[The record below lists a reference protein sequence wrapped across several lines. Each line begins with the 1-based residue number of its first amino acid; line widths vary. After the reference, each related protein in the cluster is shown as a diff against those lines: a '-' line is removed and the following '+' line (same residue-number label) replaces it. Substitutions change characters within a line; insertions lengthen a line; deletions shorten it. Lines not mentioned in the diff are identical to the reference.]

1 MFAADGFIRENQL
14 IVSQITFKSQ
24 SIFVD
29 NPQRLATAIEAI
41 EAAPIVGF
49 DTEFVG
55 ESTYQPQ
62 LCLIQVSTAEQVFVI
77 DPLSRINLHD
87 FWVAL
92 TNPDREVVALA
103 ARQEL
108 LFCLR
113 YAGRLPGSVFDPQLA
128 AGLVGYSYPLSHT
141 NLVQRVLEIRVD
153 GGESFTD
160 WRKRPLTPKQ
170 LGYAADDVRY
180 LLAVRQSLLARAEAM
195 GRTQWL
201 RGECDSLA
209 QRVKESDSED
219 RWWRVS
225 GASGLD
231 RRGLSVLRELWL
243 WRDQSA
249 RALDLPP
256 RRVLGDD
263 LLMAVVKRKP
273 SSEQDLFALRG
284 FERPNLRKAGP
295 DLIEAVIKGL
305 AVPEKDLPELMRRD
319 DPPQVQVLAQLASIL
334 ANSLATEHQ
343 VDMALLATSAD
354 LQEFVRWRLG
364 LTTEA
369 PSQLVESWR
378 GEILGQP
385 MIELLEG
392 KRVIRV
398 ADPNSPRPLRIEA
411 I

>member
-1 MFAADGFIRENQL
+1 MSRE
-14 IVSQITFKSQ
+14 TFTVQ
-24 SIFVD
+24 SVYVD
-29 NPQRLATAIEAI
+29 SPQRLVTAVEAI
-41 EAAPIVGF
+41 NSAPIVGF

-55 ESTYQPQ
+55 ESTYQPV
-62 LCLIQVSTAEQVFVI
+62 LCLIQVSTADQIFVI
-77 DPLSRINLHD
+77 DPLAKLDLTD
-87 FWVAL
+87 FWQAL
-92 TNPDREVVALA
+92 TAPDREVVALA

-113 YAGRLPGSVFDPQLA
+113 YAGRLPGTVFDPQLA

-141 NLVQRVLEIRVD
+141 NLVQRVLDIRID

-160 WRKRPLTPKQ
+160 WRNRPLSPRQ
-170 LGYAADDVRY
+170 LGYAADDVRF
-180 LLAVRQSLLARAEAM
+180 LLAIRASLLAKAEDM
-195 GRTQWL
+195 GRTEWL
-201 RGECDSLA
+201 RGECERLA

-231 RRGLSVLRELWL
+231 RRGLAVLRELWQ
-243 WRDQSA
+243 WRDKSA
-249 RALDLPP
+249 RGADQPP
-256 RRVLGDD
+256 RRILGDD

-273 SSEQDLFALRG
+273 RTVPDLFALRG
-284 FERPNLRKAGP
+284 FDRPNLRKSGTELVA
-295 DLIEAVIKGL
+295 AVTRGL

-319 DPPQVQVLAQLASIL
+319 DPPQVQVLGALSSIL

-343 VDMALLATSAD
+343 VDIALLATSAD
-354 LQEFVRWRLG
+354 LQDFVRWRLG

-369 PSQLVESWR
+369 PAQLVEGWR

-392 KRVIRV
+392 KRVVRV
-398 ADPNSPRPLRIEA
+398 ADLNSPRPLRIETL
-411 I
+411 